1 MIETEYGK
9 NFPFEQMM
17 TTLAVYLK
25 DNVPVV
31 TKISRTEQS
40 DPFLVLVGTLLSL
53 RTKDETTEK
62 VMGDLVKL
70 ARTPE
75 QILGLSEEELE
86 KILYPIGFYRN
97 KAKTLRYVSE
107 MISGHYKGRVP
118 DSIEELLKIKGV
130 GRKTA
135 NLVISEGYQK
145 PGVCVDTHVHRIS
158 NRLGILETKNPHK
171 TEEALRRILP
181 EKHWILYN
189 TYLVSFG
196 KRICNP
202 ISPHCSICPIGEL
215 CMKAGVGIHR

>member
-1 MIETEYGK
+1 MSETEYGR
-9 NFPFEQMM
+9 NFPFERMM
-17 TTLAVYLK
+17 TTLASYLK
-25 DNVPVV
+25 DDVPVV
-31 TKISRTEQS
+31 TKISRAQQS

-62 VMGDLVKL
+62 VMGGLVKR

-75 QILGLSEEELE
+75 QILAIPEEELE
-86 KILYPIGFYRN
+86 KILYPVGFYRN
-97 KAKTLRYVSE
+97 KARTLRSVSE
-107 MISGHYKGRVP
+107 VISGHYKGRVP
-118 DSIEELLKIKGV
+118 DSIDELLKIKGV

-158 NRLGILETKNPHK
+158 NRLGILETKDPHK

-181 EKHWILYN
+181 EKYWIVYN

-196 KRICNP
+196 KRTCKP
-202 ISPHCSICPIGEL
+202 ISPLCSVCPIGDL
-215 CMKAGVGIHR
+215 CRRVGVALHR